1 MGDGSTQRVRRP
13 RALPS
18 GAGRRGVMAAVVA
31 LVTTF
36 AAPGVTAQTPPSAG
50 PQVAPNAK
58 AEDFLVVDCLLPQ
71 QLRRLGSRMTF
82 AAPRRAL
89 KTTTRDCE
97 IR

>member
-1 MGDGSTQRVRRP
+1 MV
-13 RALPS
+13 LL
-18 GAGRRGVMAAVVA
+18 AA
-31 LVTTF
+31 TF
-36 AAPGVTAQTPPSAG
+36 AGSAVTAQTSPSSTGLQLA
-50 PQVAPNAK
+50 ANAK

-97 IR
+97 IRGGEYVSYDRAN